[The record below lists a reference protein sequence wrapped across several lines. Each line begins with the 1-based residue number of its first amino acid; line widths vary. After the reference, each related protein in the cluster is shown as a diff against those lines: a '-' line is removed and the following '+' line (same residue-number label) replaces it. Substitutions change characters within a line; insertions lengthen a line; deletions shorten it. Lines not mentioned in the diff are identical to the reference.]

1 MGKPLRIGSNLSA
14 NAISAW
20 RCCFANGIADIKI
33 AGNSV
38 HGRETPQR
46 NAFLASFTA
55 ISVPRSSRSCQ
66 LIALPRPAPQASRY
80 CLSFTSAGLR
90 PELAAVIAG
99 IHQEEQGDWGRTKAV
114 VLERNALQARS
125 ARSSKV
131 LETELRQRLQYLTGP
146 QLQLLA
152 RGTSDER
159 NAMAWLAVLK
169 RIEIAADL
177 TREVL
182 MGKLSSLDPVLRR
195 SDMAAFYEDCERV
208 HPELTALAPSSQQK
222 VRSALLQML
231 RDAGL
236 LSGKAG
242 KGGTLGTVQRPLLS
256 PQVQELVASDDP
268 ALLAGFLLHAP
279 AKPAKSRKSSNPPET
294 ASKPGAKPAVHS
306 SAKPKAKAASKP
318 AAKPKAASKPAAKPK
333 AAAKPA
339 AKKAAPAQRAK
350 A

>member
-1 MGKPLRIGSNLSA
+1 L
-14 NAISAW
+14 
-20 RCCFANGIADIKI
+20 
-33 AGNSV
+33 
-38 HGRETPQR
+38 
-46 NAFLASFTA
+46 AFLAA
-55 ISVPRSSRSCQ
+55 PLVPKSNASQ
-66 LIALPRPAPQASRY
+66 LLIALARTAFKASRY
-80 CLSFTSAGLR
+80 CLSFTAAGLR
-90 PELAAVIAG
+90 PELAAVIAA
-99 IHQEEQGDWGRTKAV
+99 IHLEGERDWARTKAA

-131 LETELRQRLQYLTGP
+131 LETELRQRLQCLTDP

-152 RGTSDER
+152 QGTSDER

-182 MGKLSSLDPVLRR
+182 LGKLSSLDPVLRR
-195 SDMAAFYEDCERV
+195 SDMAAFYEDCERN

-256 PQVQELVASDDP
+256 PQVQELVVSDDP
-268 ALLAGFLLHAP
+268 ALLVGFLAHRQANP
-279 AKPAKSRKSSNPPET
+279 TKDRSTSSAAKASPRTTAKPGPR
-294 ASKPGAKPAVHS
+294 
-306 SAKPKAKAASKP
+306 SAAKP
-318 AAKPKAASKPAAKPK
+318 AAKVST
-333 AAAKPA
+333 KPA
-339 AKKAAPAQRAK
+339 AKKAAPARRAK
-350 A
+350 P

>member
-1 MGKPLRIGSNLSA
+1 M
-14 NAISAW
+14 
-20 RCCFANGIADIKI
+20 
-33 AGNSV
+33 
-38 HGRETPQR
+38 
-46 NAFLASFTA
+46 
-55 ISVPRSSRSCQ
+55 
-66 LIALPRPAPQASRY
+66 
-80 CLSFTSAGLR
+80 
-90 PELAAVIAG
+90 
-99 IHQEEQGDWGRTKAV
+99 
-114 VLERNALQARS
+114 
-125 ARSSKV
+125 
-131 LETELRQRLQYLTGP
+131 LETELRQRLQCLTGP

-182 MGKLSSLDPVLRR
+182 LGKLSSLDPVLRR
-195 SDMAAFYEDCERV
+195 SDMAAFYEDCERD
-208 HPELTALAPSSQQK
+208 HPELTALAPSSKQK

-242 KGGTLGTVQRPLLS
+242 KGGTLGTVQRPLIS

-279 AKPAKSRKSSNPPET
+279 AKP
-294 ASKPGAKPAVHS
+294 
-306 SAKPKAKAASKP
+306 KA
-318 AAKPKAASKPAAKPK
+318 KAASKPAAKPK

-339 AKKAAPAQRAK
+339 AKKAVPAQRAK
-350 A
+350 V

>member
-1 MGKPLRIGSNLSA
+1 MGKPLLIGSNLST

-20 RCCFANGIADIKI
+20 RCCFASGIADIKI

-38 HGRETPQR
+38 HGGETPQR

-55 ISVPRSSRSCQ
+55 IPVPRSARSCQ

-99 IHQEEQGDWGRTKAV
+99 IHLEEHGDWARTKTA

-131 LETELRQRLQYLTGP
+131 LETELRQRLQCLTGP

-195 SDMAAFYEDCERV
+195 SDMAAFYEDCERD

-279 AKPAKSRKSSNPPET
+279 AKPAKSRKSSDPPET
-294 ASKPGAKPAVHS
+294 ASKPVAKPAVR
-306 SAKPKAKAASKP
+306 SAAMPKAKAASKP
-318 AAKPKAASKPAAKPK
+318 AAKPKAAAKPV
-333 AAAKPA
+333 
-339 AKKAAPAQRAK
+339 AKKAPPAQRAK

>member
-1 MGKPLRIGSNLSA
+1 L
-14 NAISAW
+14 
-20 RCCFANGIADIKI
+20 
-33 AGNSV
+33 
-38 HGRETPQR
+38 
-46 NAFLASFTA
+46 AFLAA
-55 ISVPRSSRSCQ
+55 PLVPKSNASQ
-66 LIALPRPAPQASRY
+66 LLIALARTAYKASRY
-80 CLSFTSAGLR
+80 CLSFTAAGLR
-90 PELAAVIAG
+90 PELAAVIAA
-99 IHQEEQGDWGRTKAV
+99 IHLEGERDWARTKAA

-131 LETELRQRLQYLTGP
+131 LETELRQRLQCLTDP

-152 RGTSDER
+152 QGTSDER

-182 MGKLSSLDPVLRR
+182 LGKLSSLDPVLRR
-195 SDMAAFYEDCERV
+195 SDMAAFYEDCERN

-256 PQVQELVASDDP
+256 PQVQELVVSDDP
-268 ALLAGFLLHAP
+268 ALLVGFLAHRQANP
-279 AKPAKSRKSSNPPET
+279 TKDRSTSSAAKASPRTTAKPGPR
-294 ASKPGAKPAVHS
+294 
-306 SAKPKAKAASKP
+306 SAAKP
-318 AAKPKAASKPAAKPK
+318 AAKVST
-333 AAAKPA
+333 KPA
-339 AKKAAPAQRAK
+339 AKKAAPARRAK
-350 A
+350 P